1 MPVVEAPP
9 SVAFSYSSLS
19 GLRQPVSEHFSGHM
33 YSSLR
38 VLFQTHNKANIAMK
52 PVTQSIGL
60 HMHYML

>member
-1 MPVVEAPP
+1 
-9 SVAFSYSSLS
+9 
-19 GLRQPVSEHFSGHM
+19 M